1 MPSSPHRSTSI
12 PRIGDVMTP
21 FPYSI
26 DIDRP
31 VGDVGRM
38 LSNRGIHHLPV
49 TSNGEVYSVVSTR
62 DVELALARPDADEW
76 GVRVREICAQD
87 PLIVDIRT
95 ALDAVLDEMIDRQ
108 TDCVVVAE
116 NDRVAGIFTMVDACR
131 RFAAWL
137 RGDVRA

>member
-1 MPSSPHRSTSI
+1 MPSSHRRSTSI

-26 DIDRP
+26 DLDRP
-31 VGDVGRM
+31 AGDVGRM

-49 TSNGEVYSVVSTR
+49 TSNGEVYSVVNAR
-62 DVELALARPDADEW
+62 ELELALARPEANEW
-76 GVRVREICAQD
+76 AIRVREICEQD
-87 PLIVDIRT
+87 PYIVDIQVP
-95 ALDAVLDEMIDRQ
+95 LDVVLDEMVERQ

-116 NDRVAGIFTMVDACR
+116 NDRVAGIFTLVDACR

-137 RGDVRA
+137 RADEQP